1 MKGLD
6 FLTPDDIF
14 SRLYPSNDNSDSKEQ
29 SEVVLQNPAPFPKET
44 PLAMSYIYF
53 QQWGETLNPDTALEK
68 GTLFPCLDKPF
79 ERGADSGK

>member
-29 SEVVLQNPAPFPKET
+29 SEVVLQNPTPFPKET

-53 QQWGETLNPDTALEK
+53 QQWGETSTPETALK
-68 GTLFPCLDKPF
+68 RGTLFPDLDKPF